1 MEQMAHQLSLAF
13 AGGRQYPKLNF
24 QAKMA
29 HRKVSSGCGLFEGKT
44 SVKTPIIKCR
54 KEL

>member
-24 QAKMA
+24 SGQNGREKI
-29 HRKVSSGCGLFEGKT
+29 SLGCGLFGGKT
-44 SVKTPIIKCR
+44 SVKTPNLNCS